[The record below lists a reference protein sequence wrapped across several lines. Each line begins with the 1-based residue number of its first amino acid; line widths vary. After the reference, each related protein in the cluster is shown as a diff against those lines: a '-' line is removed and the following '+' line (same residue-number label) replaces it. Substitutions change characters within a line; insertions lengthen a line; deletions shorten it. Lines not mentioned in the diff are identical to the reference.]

1 MFFFFDKKDG
11 NDDVFSILEKLIEN
25 WENEIVEFKEAS
37 NDFSNDKIGKYFSAI
52 SNEAN
57 LQGVQCGWL
66 VFGVNNKSKQI
77 TGTDYRDT
85 QGLDNLKHQIS
96 INTTGGLTFNNIYE
110 IYPEVDGEKKRI
122 VMFQIPAAAVGI
134 PTGWNNHFYAR
145 NGESLTALS
154 ISKQDQIR
162 GQDKKDWSKQIIPDA
177 TIECLDKTAISIARE
192 RYKEKMNRPHIAD
205 EVDNMTDEQF
215 LIKTKLIINGGITNA
230 ALLLLGN
237 EDYDYLFNTAPE
249 ASWRLYDSRDDV
261 KDYEIFKIP
270 FITLSDRIF
279 GKIRNLTY
287 RYMPNQLTLFPVETK
302 QYDMWLLRELM
313 NNCIAHS
320 DYTIGGRIYLN
331 EFEDKIILT
340 NPGAFLPGSIE
351 MAIQRNYNPPF
362 YRNQLLAETMV
373 KFNMIDTQTMGIRKV
388 FRIQQ
393 EKYFPL
399 PDYEFPDNNQ
409 VNVTVY
415 GKVIDDNYSRV
426 LFDNP
431 NLEIE
436 TVFLIDSVQ
445 KHKEITREAIKHL
458 KKLGVIEGKAPN
470 IYLSAKIAESIGKK
484 AQYIKNKA
492 FDEDSYRKW
501 IINYLKTYE
510 KAKKQDFIQLLQEK
524 LPDLL
529 TEKQKEARIKYLL
542 HKMKQ
547 EGIITTDSENKRLAN
562 WILVK

>member
-1 MFFFFDKKDG
+1 MFFFFDKKDE
-11 NDDVFSILEKLIEN
+11 NADVFSILEKLIDN
-25 WENEIVEFKEAS
+25 WENEIVEFKEAG

-66 VFGVNNKSKQI
+66 IFGVNNKSKQI

-110 IYPEVDGEKKRI
+110 IYPEVDGVKKRV

-134 PTGWNNHFYAR
+134 PTGWNNHFYGR

-154 ISKQDQIR
+154 IPKQDQIR
-162 GQDKKDWSKQIIPDA
+162 GQEKMDWSKQIVPNA
-177 TIECLDKTAISIARE
+177 TIDCLDKSAIAIARE
-192 RYKEKMNRPHIAD
+192 RFKEKMNRSHIAD

-215 LIKTKLIINGGITNA
+215 LTKIKLIINGGITNA

-237 EDYDYLFNTAPE
+237 EDYDYLFNSTPE
-249 ASWRLYDSRDDV
+249 ASWRLYDSKDDV

-287 RYMPNQLTLFPVETK
+287 RYMPNQLTLFPTETK
-302 QYDMWLLRELM
+302 QYDVWLLRELM

-320 DYTIGGRIYLN
+320 DYSIGGRIYLN

-340 NPGAFLPGSIE
+340 NPGVFLPGSIE
-351 MAIQRNYNPPF
+351 IAIQKNYNPPF

-373 KFNMIDTQTMGIRKV
+373 KFNMIDTQAMGIRKV

-399 PDYEFPDNNQ
+399 PDYEFPANNQ
-409 VNVTVY
+409 VNVTVH

-436 TVFLIDSVQ
+436 TVFLIDRVQ
-445 KHKEITREAIKHL
+445 KHKEITRDAIKHL

-470 IYLSAKIAESIGKK
+470 IYVSAKIAASIDKK

-492 FDEDSYRKW
+492 FDEDAYRKW
-501 IINYLKTYE
+501 IINYLETYQ

-542 HKMKQ
+542 QKMKQ
-547 EGIITTDSENKRLAN
+547 EGIIATDSENKRLAN

>member
-1 MFFFFDKKDG
+1 MFFLFDKKDE
-11 NDDVFSILEKLIEN
+11 NADVFSTLEKLIEN
-25 WENEIVEFKEAS
+25 WENEIVEFKEVS

-57 LQGVQCGWL
+57 LKEVQCGWL
-66 VFGVNNKSKQI
+66 VFGVNNKSKKI
-77 TGTDYRDT
+77 TGTDYRDSK
-85 QGLDNLKHQIS
+85 GLDNLKQQIS
-96 INTTGGLTFNNIYE
+96 INTTGGLSFNNIYE
-110 IYPEVDGEKKRI
+110 VYPEVDGVQKRV

-162 GQDKKDWSKQIIPDA
+162 GQEKKDWSKQIIPDA
-177 TIECLDKTAISIARE
+177 TIECLDKAAIAIARE

-237 EDYDYLFNTAPE
+237 EDYDYLFNAAPE

-270 FITLSDRIF
+270 FITLGDRIF

-287 RYMPNQLTLFPVETK
+287 RYMPNQLTLFPTETK

-331 EFEDKIILT
+331 EFEDKIMLT
-340 NPGAFLPGSIE
+340 NPGVFLPGSIE
-351 MAIQRNYNPPF
+351 IAIQRNYNPPF

-399 PDYEFPDNNQ
+399 PDYEFPANNQ

-445 KHKEITREAIKHL
+445 KHKEIPREAIKHL

-470 IYLSAKIAESIGKK
+470 IYVSAKIAESIDKK

-492 FDEDSYRKW
+492 FDEDAYRKW
-501 IINYLKTYE
+501 IINYLKTYG

-542 HKMKQ
+542 QKMKQ